1 MPASVVFDIL
11 LIGDFR
17 FPGGTSTA
25 VATEIQAQARAG
37 YRTGLLALKGPILK
51 HPHPFHPAIRR
62 LLDAGAATLADPRQ
76 PIRAPLTLAHHPQVF
91 THLPSRALELE
102 TDLALLVVHHPA
114 FDGAGAAAYDPLI
127 CDAHAAA
134 FVGAPVVWAPV
145 GPAVRRGL
153 ERVRGKLEILAF
165 DWHNCLDPAD
175 WSGPRLRPSG
185 RRPVI
190 GRHSRPDPLKWPP
203 DREAVLEVYPDDP
216 AIDVRILGGG
226 AFLDALL
233 GSYPAN
239 WRVQRFDP
247 EAPRRFLDG
256 IDFFVFY
263 HHPHWI
269 EAFGRTIL
277 EALASGCVVVLPPHF
292 EPLFGPAALYAEPS
306 GVRALILA
314 THADPGAFARQSAIG
329 HATLVERFSTD
340 AHVARLGRRL
350 GHYPAI
356 PTTLAGSHAPAAA
369 PAMQRPRPVRR
380 VLLMSSNG
388 VGLGHLTR
396 LLAIAKRLPAGIEP
410 VFVTL
415 SQALALVEAEGY
427 LAEYLP
433 FHVYLEVPPEEW
445 NRHLAADLAEI
456 VAFYR
461 PAVIVFDGNVPYQ
474 GLLDTLDHFPE
485 TIAVWSRRGFWRATN
500 DVELLARE
508 TAFDIVLEPGDLAA
522 AMDQGPTTRHRD
534 RTRPLAPVRLVEAEE
549 ALDRDAALAAL
560 ELDPACRHVLLQLGS
575 GNNFA
580 TDHIARFIAERLRD
594 RPNVRLV
601 HIVSPITLA
610 PLDLPD
616 WVVARRVYPLGR
628 YLRAFDACVSAVG
641 YNSYH
646 ELLLGGC
653 PTLFVPNEHPSMD
666 DQLARAVYAERRG
679 WAQVGRVDRVFELEE
694 KLMRLLD
701 PEVAARQKRRL
712 ATLDQA
718 NGAFEAARLI
728 GEYALMC
735 RADRA
740 R

>member
-1 MPASVVFDIL
+1 VPASVVFDIL

-25 VATEIQAQARAG
+25 IATEIQAQSRAG

-62 LLDAGAATLADPRQ
+62 LIDQGAATLVDPRQ

-91 THLPSRALELE
+91 THLPTRALDLDTE
-102 TDLALLVVHHPA
+102 LALLVVHHPA
-114 FDGAGAAAYDPLI
+114 FDGAEAAVYDPLT
-127 CDAHAAA
+127 CTAHCEA
-134 FVGAPVVWAPV
+134 FLGRPVVWAPV
-145 GPAVRRGL
+145 GPAVRPGL
-153 ERVRGKLEILAF
+153 ERFRGRIEILEF
-165 DWHNCLDPAD
+165 DWHNCLEPAD
-175 WSGPRLRPSG
+175 WSGPRQGPAGPRPI
-185 RRPVI
+185 I

-203 DREAVLEVYPDDP
+203 DRAAVLRVYPDDP
-216 AIDVRILGGG
+216 AIDVRVLGGG
-226 AFLDALL
+226 AFLDSLM

-239 WRVQRFDP
+239 WRVEPFDP

-263 HHPHWI
+263 HHPRWI

-292 EPLFGPAALYAEPS
+292 EPLFGPAALYAEPAAA
-306 GVRALILA
+306 RALILA
-314 THADPGAFARQSAIG
+314 THADPAAFAAQSAAG
-329 HATLVERFSTD
+329 HAALVARFSTA

-356 PTTLAGSHAPAAA
+356 PTTLARASAPATGRHAA
-369 PAMQRPRPVRR
+369 GRR
-380 VLLMSSNG
+380 VLMMSSNG

-396 LLAIAKRLPAGIEP
+396 LLAIARRLPAGIEP

-433 FHVYLEVPPEEW
+433 FHVYLEVPPDEW

-461 PAVIVFDGNVPYQ
+461 PAVLVFDGNVPYQ
-474 GLLDTLDHFPE
+474 GLLDTLRRFPE
-485 TIAVWSRRGFWRATN
+485 TIAVWSRRGFWRTTN
-500 DVELLARE
+500 DTRLLARE
-508 TAFDIVLEPGDLAA
+508 TAFDMVLEPGDLAA
-522 AMDQGPTTRHRD
+522 SMDQGPTTRHRD
-534 RTRPLAPVRLVEAEE
+534 RTRPLAPVRLVEAYE
-549 ALDRDAALAAL
+549 ALDRAAALAAL
-560 ELDPACRHVLLQLGS
+560 DLDPAHRHVLLQLGS
-575 GNNFA
+575 GNNFE

-594 RPNVRLV
+594 RPDVRLV

-616 WVVARRVYPLGR
+616 WVLARRVYPLGR
-628 YLRAFDACVSAVG
+628 YLAAFDACVSAVG

-646 ELLLGGC
+646 ELMLGGC

-666 DQLARAVYAERRG
+666 DQLARAAYAERHG
-679 WAQVGRVDRVFELEE
+679 WALVGRVDRIFELEE

-701 PEVAARQKRRL
+701 PEIAARQKRRL

-718 NGAFEAARLI
+718 NGAHEAARLI
-728 GEYALMC
+728 GEYARMC